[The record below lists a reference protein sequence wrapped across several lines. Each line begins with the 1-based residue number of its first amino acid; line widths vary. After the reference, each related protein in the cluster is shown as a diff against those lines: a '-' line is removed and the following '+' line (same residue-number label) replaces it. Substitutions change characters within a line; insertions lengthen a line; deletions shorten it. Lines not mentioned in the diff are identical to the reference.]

1 MGLNYKI
8 CYKQGI
14 ENKAVDALFRVPPG
28 PHQEVLAV
36 STLQAIW
43 LKELV
48 DEYASNANT
57 AKLLTDLA
65 VQSPS
70 GHFSLQDGV
79 IKYKGR
85 VWVGH
90 NSAIQL
96 KIVQSL
102 HSSPVGGYS
111 SFPATYRR
119 IKELFAW
126 PRMKNMIKKFVS
138 QCTICQQAKPERVKY
153 PGLL

>member
-14 ENKAVDALFRVPPG
+14 ENKVVDALSRVPPG

-36 STLQAIW
+36 SSLQAVW

-48 DEYASNANT
+48 DTYT
-57 AKLLTDLA
+57 AKLLTRLA

-70 GHFSLQDGV
+70 GYFSLHDGV

-90 NSAIQL
+90 STSIQL
-96 KIVQSL
+96 QILQSL
-102 HSSPVGGYS
+102 HSSPLGGHS
-111 SFPATYRR
+111 GFPATYKRV
-119 IKELFAW
+119 KELFAW
-126 PRMKNMIKKFVS
+126 PGMKNMIK
-138 QCTICQQAKPERVKY
+138 
-153 PGLL
+153 